1 MLRGVFFLFVK
12 STIDPNSA
20 TMTARAIAPT
30 APKLPNAGT
39 ELVWEVIE
47 DNRVVMEVGRTMVV
61 AVVLERLL
69 VLLGLNVLDRVGVP
83 LIKLVDAGK
92 LSSTVA

>member
-1 MLRGVFFLFVK
+1 M
-12 STIDPNSA
+12 
-20 TMTARAIAPT
+20 
-30 APKLPNAGT
+30 
-39 ELVWEVIE
+39 
-47 DNRVVMEVGRTMVV
+47 MVV